1 MSYIGLDFDNTI
13 IDYDQLFYL
22 EAFNLNLIP
31 NNITKSKV
39 AVRKYLIDNGME
51 DRFTILQGKVYGE
64 KINKADMSIGVME
77 AL

>member
-39 AVRKYLIDNGME
+39 AVRKYLID
-51 DRFTILQGKVYGE
+51 K
-64 KINKADMSIGVME
+64 
-77 AL
+77 